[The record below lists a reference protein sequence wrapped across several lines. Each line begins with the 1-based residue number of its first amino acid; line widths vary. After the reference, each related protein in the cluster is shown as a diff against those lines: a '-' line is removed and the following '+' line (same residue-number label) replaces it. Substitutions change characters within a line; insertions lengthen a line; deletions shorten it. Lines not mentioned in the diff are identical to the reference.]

1 MVATPDLVVMRG
13 GWSPDPDAIAEQ
25 INRGACMLIIPAI
38 DIKEGKC
45 VRLTRGDFNQ
55 KKIYLD
61 NPRDMAIIW
70 RKQNAKMLHIVD
82 LDAALTGEMT
92 NFGKIREIVTDLD
105 IPVQV
110 GGGIR
115 SVDAVKRY
123 LDIGVSRVVIGS
135 AAVTDPKL
143 VETLMTIYRPSQIV
157 VGIDA
162 ENGIPK
168 IKGWTE
174 SSGLKDYDLALRMK
188 SMGIER
194 IIYTDISRDGMMQG
208 FGYESTKRFA
218 ERAGMKITA
227 SGGVTNSE
235 DLKKLAELTPYGV
248 DSVIIGKALYE
259 CNFPCQ
265 ELWYA
270 FEEGITLDHNFSTA
284 RKK

>member
-1 MVATPDLVVMRG
+1 
-13 GWSPDPDAIAEQ
+13 
-25 INRGACMLIIPAI
+25 MLIIPAI

-45 VRLTRGDFNQ
+45 VRLTRGDFSQ
-55 KKIYLD
+55 KKIYID

-70 RKQNAKMLHIVD
+70 RKQNAKMIHIVD
-82 LDAALTGEMT
+82 LDAALTGEMV
-92 NFGKIREIVTDLD
+92 NFEKIKEIVVNLD

-115 SVDAVKRY
+115 SAEAVSRY

-143 VETLMTIYRPSQIV
+143 VEVLLKTYTSSQIV

-174 SSGLKDYDLALRMK
+174 SSTLKDYDLAIQMK
-188 SMGIER
+188 EMGIER
-194 IIYTDISRDGMMQG
+194 VIYTDITRDGMMQG

-218 ERAGMKITA
+218 EKAGMKITA
-227 SGGVTNSE
+227 SGGVTNAE
-235 DLKKLAELTPYGV
+235 DLKKLNELRPYGV

-265 ELWYA
+265 ELWYN
-270 FEEGITLDHNFSTA
+270 FEEGISLDHNFSTA

>member
-1 MVATPDLVVMRG
+1 
-13 GWSPDPDAIAEQ
+13 
-25 INRGACMLIIPAI
+25 MLIIPAI

-45 VRLTRGDFNQ
+45 VRLTRGDFSQ

-82 LDAALTGEMT
+82 LDAALTGEMV
-92 NFGKIREIVTDLD
+92 NFEKIREIVINLD

-115 SVDAVKRY
+115 SADAVKRY
-123 LDIGVSRVVIGS
+123 LDIGVGRVVIGS
-135 AAVTDPKL
+135 AAVTNPKL
-143 VETLMTIYRPSQIV
+143 IEELFKTYRSSQIV

-162 ENGIPK
+162 ENGVPK

-174 SSGLKDYDLALRMK
+174 SSNLKDYDLALQMK
-188 SMGIER
+188 AMGIER
-194 IIYTDISRDGMMQG
+194 VIYTDIARDGMMQG
-208 FGYESTKRFA
+208 FGYESTKLFA
-218 ERAGMKITA
+218 QKAGMKITA
-227 SGGVTNSE
+227 SGGVTNVG
-235 DLKKLAELTPYGV
+235 DLGRLEELAPYGV

-265 ELWYA
+265 ELWYNY
-270 FEEGITLDHNFSTA
+270 EKGISIDHNFSTA

>member
-1 MVATPDLVVMRG
+1 
-13 GWSPDPDAIAEQ
+13 
-25 INRGACMLIIPAI
+25 MLIIPAI

-45 VRLTRGDFNQ
+45 VRLTRGDFSQ

-61 NPRDMAIIW
+61 NPLDMAIIW

-82 LDAALTGEMT
+82 LDAALTGRMV
-92 NFGKIREIVTDLD
+92 NFEKIKEIVINLD

-115 SVDAVKRY
+115 SADAVKGY

-135 AAVTDPKL
+135 AAVTNPKL
-143 VETLMTIYRPSQIV
+143 VDELLKTYTASQIV

-174 SSGLKDYDLALRMK
+174 SSTLQDYDLALQMK
-188 SMGIER
+188 EMGIER
-194 IIYTDISRDGMMQG
+194 VIYTDISRDGMMQG

-218 ERAGMKITA
+218 EKAGMKITA
-227 SGGVTNSE
+227 SGGVTNVE
-235 DLKKLAELTPYGV
+235 DMKKLNELHPYGV

-265 ELWYA
+265 ELWYN
-270 FEEGITLDHNFSTA
+270 FEDGIIIDHNFSTA

>member
-1 MVATPDLVVMRG
+1 MFFV
-13 GWSPDPDAIAEQ
+13 
-25 INRGACMLIIPAI
+25 MLIIPAI
-38 DIKEGKC
+38 DIKDGKC

-55 KKIYLD
+55 QKIYLD

-82 LDAALTGEMT
+82 LDAALTGEMV
-92 NFGKIREIVTDLD
+92 NFERIKEIVEELD
-105 IPVQV
+105 IPIQV

-115 SVDAVKRY
+115 SLEAVKRY

-135 AAVTDPKL
+135 AAVTNPELIGELLK
-143 VETLMTIYRPSQIV
+143 TYRPSRIV

-174 SSGLKDYDLALRMK
+174 SSGMKDYELALQMK
-188 SMGIER
+188 QMGIER

-208 FGYESTKRFA
+208 FGYETTRRFA
-218 ERAGMKITA
+218 EKAGMKITA
-227 SGGVTNSE
+227 SGGVTSSE
-235 DLKKLAELTPYGV
+235 DLKRLVQLQKYGV

-265 ELWYA
+265 EMWYNY
-270 FEEGITLDHNFSTA
+270 EGGICLDHNFSTA
-284 RKK
+284 RKR

>member
-1 MVATPDLVVMRG
+1 
-13 GWSPDPDAIAEQ
+13 
-25 INRGACMLIIPAI
+25 MLIIPAI
-38 DIKEGKC
+38 DIKDGKC
-45 VRLTRGDFNQ
+45 VRLTRGDFSQ

-82 LDAALTGEMT
+82 LDAALTGELV
-92 NFGKIREIVTDLD
+92 NFEKIREIVTEVD

-115 SVDAVKRY
+115 SAEAVKRY
-123 LDIGVSRVVIGS
+123 LDIGVARVVIGS
-135 AAVTDPKL
+135 AAVTNPKL
-143 VETLMTIYRPSQIV
+143 VSELLKTYSPSQVV

-162 ENGIPK
+162 ENGVPK

-174 SSGLKDYDLALRMK
+174 SSGLKDYDLALQMK
-188 SMGIER
+188 AMGIER
-194 IIYTDISRDGMMQG
+194 VIYTDITRDGMMQG

-218 ERAGMKITA
+218 EKAGMKITA
-227 SGGVTNSE
+227 SGGVTSSE
-235 DLKKLAELTPYGV
+235 DMKKLDELKSYGV

-265 ELWYA
+265 ELWYTY
-270 FEEGITLDHNFSTA
+270 EEGICLDHNFSTA
-284 RKK
+284 RQK

>member
-1 MVATPDLVVMRG
+1 
-13 GWSPDPDAIAEQ
+13 
-25 INRGACMLIIPAI
+25 MLIIPAI

-45 VRLTRGDFNQ
+45 VRLTRGDFSQ

-61 NPRDMAIIW
+61 NPADMAIIW

-82 LDAALTGEMT
+82 LDAALTGET
-92 NFGKIREIVTDLD
+92 INFEKIKEIVETID

-115 SVDAVKRY
+115 SVDAVKKY

-135 AAVTDPKL
+135 AAVTHPQLIEELMKL
-143 VETLMTIYRPSQIV
+143 YRPSKIV

-174 SSGLKDYDLALRMK
+174 SSTVQDYELALQMK
-188 SMGIER
+188 AMGIER
-194 IIYTDISRDGMMQG
+194 IIYTDIACDGMMQG
-208 FGYESTKRFA
+208 VGYESTKRFA
-218 ERAGMKITA
+218 EKAGMKITA
-227 SGGVTNSE
+227 SGGVTTSR
-235 DLKKLAELTPYGV
+235 DLKKLNELSACGV
-248 DSVIIGKALYE
+248 DSVIVGKALYE

-265 ELWYA
+265 ELWYG
-270 FEEGITLDHNFSTA
+270 FEDEMTLDHNFSTA

>member
-1 MVATPDLVVMRG
+1 
-13 GWSPDPDAIAEQ
+13 
-25 INRGACMLIIPAI
+25 MLIIPAI

-45 VRLTRGDFNQ
+45 VRLTRGDFSQ
-55 KKIYLD
+55 KKIYID

-70 RKQNAKMLHIVD
+70 RKQNAKMIHIVD
-82 LDAALTGEMT
+82 LDAALTGEMV
-92 NFGKIREIVTDLD
+92 NFEKIKEIVLNLD

-115 SVDAVKRY
+115 SADAVSRY

-135 AAVTDPKL
+135 AAVTNPKL
-143 VETLMTIYRPSQIV
+143 VEELLKTYTSSQIV

-174 SSGLKDYDLALRMK
+174 SSTLKDYDLAIQMK
-188 SMGIER
+188 EMGIER
-194 IIYTDISRDGMMQG
+194 VIYTDITRDGMMQG

-218 ERAGMKITA
+218 EKAGMKITA
-227 SGGVTNSE
+227 SGGVTNAE
-235 DLKKLAELTPYGV
+235 DLKRLNELRPYGV

-265 ELWYA
+265 ELWYN
-270 FEEGITLDHNFSTA
+270 FEEGISLDHNFSTA

>member
-1 MVATPDLVVMRG
+1 
-13 GWSPDPDAIAEQ
+13 
-25 INRGACMLIIPAI
+25 MLIIPAI

-45 VRLTRGDFNQ
+45 VRLTRGDFSQ

-82 LDAALTGEMT
+82 LDAALTGEMV
-92 NFGKIREIVTDLD
+92 NFEKIREIVTEVD

-115 SVDAVKRY
+115 SSEAVKRY
-123 LDIGVSRVVIGS
+123 LDIGVARVVIGS
-135 AAVTDPKL
+135 AAVTNPKL
-143 VETLMTIYRPSQIV
+143 VSELLKTYSSSQIV

-162 ENGIPK
+162 ENGVPK

-174 SSGLKDYDLALRMK
+174 SSGLKDYDLALQMK
-188 SMGIER
+188 EMGIER
-194 IIYTDISRDGMMQG
+194 VIYTDITRDGMMQG
-208 FGYESTKRFA
+208 FGYESTRKFA
-218 ERAGMKITA
+218 EKAGMKITA
-227 SGGVTNSE
+227 SGGVTSSE
-235 DLKKLAELTPYGV
+235 DMRKLDELKPFGV

-265 ELWYA
+265 ELWYTY
-270 FEEGITLDHNFSTA
+270 EDGICLDHNFSTA
-284 RKK
+284 RQK

>member
-1 MVATPDLVVMRG
+1 
-13 GWSPDPDAIAEQ
+13 
-25 INRGACMLIIPAI
+25 MLIIPAI
-38 DIKEGKC
+38 DIKDGKC

-61 NPRDMAIIW
+61 NPLDMAIIW
-70 RKQNAKMLHIVD
+70 RKQNAKMLHVVD
-82 LDAALTGEMT
+82 LDAALTGEMV
-92 NFGKIREIVTDLD
+92 NFEKIRQIVINLD

-123 LDIGVSRVVIGS
+123 LDIGVGRVVIGS
-135 AAVTDPKL
+135 AAVSNPKL
-143 VETLMTIYRPSQIV
+143 IEELLKTYRPSKIV

-174 SSGLKDYDLALRMK
+174 SSGLKDFDLALQMK
-188 SMGIER
+188 NMGIER

-208 FGYESTKRFA
+208 FGYESTKKFA
-218 ERAGMKITA
+218 EKAGMKITA

-235 DLKKLAELTPYGV
+235 DLRRLNDLQPLGV

-270 FEEGITLDHNFSTA
+270 YEDSIRLDHNYSTA